1 MHKTLVRK
9 VLTSLIISCALSVSG
24 TAGAQTGT
32 ADRIEAVVNNGVI
45 LESDLD
51 AAFAKY
57 KKRVLENI
65 PAGQSAPDDLTLR
78 KHALEQLINASLVTQ
93 LGEKMG
99 VQISDMETDQLIESV
114 AKMSNR
120 TVNQVYED
128 YFKNEG
134 LTPLQTRE
142 KIKKEALISELQHIS
157 VRKRVRISNQEI
169 EQTMELLKQQ
179 NNIETKYD
187 LASIF
192 LRVDDHATAEEVA
205 KIEELAK
212 QIVQR
217 VRNGEKFSALAM
229 KYSQDPKAAEGGNW
243 GQMNINSMPTVF
255 LENVSH
261 AKKGDLI
268 GPNRTDAGYIIIL
281 VKDIQGTAFQPDISI
296 KTRHILIKP
305 TLIVSDEQVVEKLR
319 GLRKAIENGSADF
332 ADLARKYSED
342 PGTSVKGG
350 EIDWSNP
357 KIFDP
362 IYAKTA
368 LSLKPGEISEPF
380 KSSFGWHIV
389 QLIDKKID
397 TNSNSELKDRAYQML
412 FDRRYNDELI
422 LWLNE
427 LRNNSYI
434 KIIDPQLSGGADAQ
448 Q

>member
-32 ADRIEAVVNNGVI
+32 VDRIEAVVNNGVI

-169 EQTMELLKQQ
+169 EQTMEMLKQQ

-192 LRVDDHATAEEVA
+192 LRVDDNASAEEA
-205 KIEELAK
+205 ARIEELAK

-243 GQMNINSMPTVF
+243 GQMSINSMPSVF
-255 LENVSH
+255 LENVSN

>member
-32 ADRIEAVVNNGVI
+32 VDRIEAVVNNGVI

-169 EQTMELLKQQ
+169 EQTMEMLKQQ

-192 LRVDDHATAEEVA
+192 LRVDDNASAEEA
-205 KIEELAK
+205 ARIEELAK

-243 GQMNINSMPTVF
+243 GQMSINTMPTVF
-255 LENVSH
+255 LENVSN

-268 GPNRTDAGYIIIL
+268 GPNRTDAGYVIIL

-305 TLIVSDEQVVEKLR
+305 TIIVSDEQVVEKLR
-319 GLRKAIENGSADF
+319 GLRKALENGTADF

>member
-32 ADRIEAVVNNGVI
+32 VDRIEAVVNNGVI

-169 EQTMELLKQQ
+169 EQTMEMLKQQ

-192 LRVDDHATAEEVA
+192 LRVDDNASAEEA
-205 KIEELAK
+205 ARIEELAK

-243 GQMNINSMPTVF
+243 GQMSINSMPSVF
-255 LENVSH
+255 LENVSN

-434 KIIDPQLSGGADAQ
+434 KIIDPQLSGGTDAQ

>member
-9 VLTSLIISCALSVSG
+9 VLTSLIISCALSVSV

-169 EQTMELLKQQ
+169 EQTMEMLKQQ

-192 LRVDDHATAEEVA
+192 LRVDDNASAEEA
-205 KIEELAK
+205 ARIEELAK

-243 GQMNINSMPTVF
+243 GQMSINSMPTVF

-397 TNSNSELKDRAYQML
+397 SNSNSELKDRAYQML

>member
-169 EQTMELLKQQ
+169 EQTMEMLKQQ

-192 LRVDDHATAEEVA
+192 LRVDDNASAEEA
-205 KIEELAK
+205 ARIEELAK

-268 GPNRTDAGYIIIL
+268 GPNRTDAGYVIIL

-305 TLIVSDEQVVEKLR
+305 TIIVSDEQVVEKLR

>member
-32 ADRIEAVVNNGVI
+32 VDRIEAVVNNGVI

-192 LRVDDHATAEEVA
+192 LRVDDHATAEEA
-205 KIEELAK
+205 ARIEELAK

-243 GQMNINSMPTVF
+243 GQMSINSMPTVF
-255 LENVSH
+255 LENVSN

-268 GPNRTDAGYIIIL
+268 GPNRTDAGYVIIL

-319 GLRKAIENGSADF
+319 GLRKALENGTADF

>member
-9 VLTSLIISCALSVSG
+9 VLTSLIISCTLSVSG

-32 ADRIEAVVNNGVI
+32 VDRIEAVVNNGVI

-169 EQTMELLKQQ
+169 EQTMEMLKQQ

-192 LRVDDHATAEEVA
+192 LRVDDNASAEEA
-205 KIEELAK
+205 ARIEELAK

-255 LENVSH
+255 LENVSN

-305 TLIVSDEQVVEKLR
+305 TIIVSDEQVVEKLR
-319 GLRKAIENGSADF
+319 GLRKALENGTADF

>member
-169 EQTMELLKQQ
+169 EQTMEMLKQQ

-192 LRVDDHATAEEVA
+192 LRVDDNASAEEA
-205 KIEELAK
+205 ARIEELAK

>member
-281 VKDIQGTAFQPDISI
+281 EKDIQGTVFQPDISI

>member
-9 VLTSLIISCALSVSG
+9 VLASLIISCTLSVSG

-32 ADRIEAVVNNGVI
+32 VDRIEAVVNNGVI

-57 KKRVLENI
+57 KKHVLGNI

-128 YFKNEG
+128 YFKNDG

-169 EQTMELLKQQ
+169 EQTMEMLKQQ

-192 LRVDDHATAEEVA
+192 LRVDDNASAEEA
-205 KIEELAK
+205 ARIEELAK

-243 GQMNINSMPTVF
+243 GQMSINTMPTVF
-255 LENVSH
+255 LENVSN

-268 GPNRTDAGYIIIL
+268 GPNRTDAGYVIIL

-319 GLRKAIENGSADF
+319 GLRKALENGTADF

-362 IYAKTA
+362 IYAKNA

>member
-99 VQISDMETDQLIESV
+99 VQISDMESRQLIEP
-114 AKMSNR
+114 APKMSNR
-120 TVNQVYED
+120 TVNQVYQH

-169 EQTMELLKQQ
+169 EQTMEMLKQQ

-192 LRVDDHATAEEVA
+192 LRVDDNASAEEA
-205 KIEELAK
+205 ARIEELAK

-243 GQMNINSMPTVF
+243 GQMSINTMPTVF
-255 LENVSH
+255 LENVSN

-268 GPNRTDAGYIIIL
+268 GPNRTDAGYVIIL

-305 TLIVSDEQVVEKLR
+305 TIIVSDEQVVEKLR
-319 GLRKAIENGSADF
+319 GLRKALENGTADF

>member
-268 GPNRTDAGYIIIL
+268 GPNRTDAGYVIIL

>member
-192 LRVDDHATAEEVA
+192 LRVDDHATAEEA
-205 KIEELAK
+205 ARIEELAK

>member
-9 VLTSLIISCALSVSG
+9 VLASLIISCTLSVSG

-32 ADRIEAVVNNGVI
+32 VDRIEAVVNNGVI

-57 KKRVLENI
+57 KKHVLGNI

-192 LRVDDHATAEEVA
+192 LRVDDNATAEEA
-205 KIEELAK
+205 SKIEELAK

-243 GQMNINSMPTVF
+243 GQMSINSMPSVF
-255 LENVSH
+255 LENVSN

-319 GLRKAIENGSADF
+319 GLRKA
-332 ADLARKYSED
+332 D

>member
-32 ADRIEAVVNNGVI
+32 VDRIEAVVNNGVI

-169 EQTMELLKQQ
+169 EQTMEMLKQQ

-192 LRVDDHATAEEVA
+192 LRVDDNATAEEA
-205 KIEELAK
+205 ARIEELAK

-243 GQMNINSMPTVF
+243 GQMSINSMPSVF
-255 LENVSH
+255 LENVSN

>member
-169 EQTMELLKQQ
+169 EQTMEMLKQQ

-192 LRVDDHATAEEVA
+192 LRVDDNASAEEA
-205 KIEELAK
+205 ARIEELAK

-243 GQMNINSMPTVF
+243 GQMSINSMPTVF
-255 LENVSH
+255 LENVSN

-268 GPNRTDAGYIIIL
+268 GPNRTDAGYVIIL

>member
-32 ADRIEAVVNNGVI
+32 VDRIEAVVNNGVI

-169 EQTMELLKQQ
+169 EQTMEMLKQQ

-192 LRVDDHATAEEVA
+192 LRVDDNASAEEA
-205 KIEELAK
+205 ARIEELAK

-243 GQMNINSMPTVF
+243 GQMSINSMPTVF
-255 LENVSH
+255 LENVSN

-268 GPNRTDAGYIIIL
+268 GPNRTDAGYVIIL

-319 GLRKAIENGSADF
+319 GLRKALENGTADF

>member
-9 VLTSLIISCALSVSG
+9 VLPSLIISCALSVSG

-32 ADRIEAVVNNGVI
+32 VDRIEAVVNNGVI

-169 EQTMELLKQQ
+169 EQTMEMLKQQ

-192 LRVDDHATAEEVA
+192 LRVDDHASAEEA
-205 KIEELAK
+205 ARIEELAK

-243 GQMNINSMPTVF
+243 GQMSINTMPTVF
-255 LENVSH
+255 LENVSN

-305 TLIVSDEQVVEKLR
+305 TIIVSDEQVVEKLR
-319 GLRKAIENGSADF
+319 GLRKALENGTADF

-350 EIDWSNP
+350 EIDWANP

-362 IYAKTA
+362 IYAQTA

>member
-32 ADRIEAVVNNGVI
+32 VDRIEAVVNNGVI

-169 EQTMELLKQQ
+169 EQTMEMLKQQ

-192 LRVDDHATAEEVA
+192 LRVDDNASAEEA
-205 KIEELAK
+205 ARIEELAK

>member
-128 YFKNEG
+128 YFKNDG

>member
-9 VLTSLIISCALSVSG
+9 VLASLIISCTLSVSG

-32 ADRIEAVVNNGVI
+32 VDRIEAVVNNGVI

-57 KKRVLENI
+57 KKHVLGNI

-169 EQTMELLKQQ
+169 EQTMEMLKQQ

-192 LRVDDHATAEEVA
+192 LRVDDNASAEEA
-205 KIEELAK
+205 ARIEELAK

-243 GQMNINSMPTVF
+243 GQMSINSMPTVF
-255 LENVSH
+255 LENVSN

-268 GPNRTDAGYIIIL
+268 GPNRTDAGYVIIL

-319 GLRKAIENGSADF
+319 GLRKALENGTADF

>member
-32 ADRIEAVVNNGVI
+32 VDRIEAVVNNGVI

-169 EQTMELLKQQ
+169 EQTMEMLKQQ

-192 LRVDDHATAEEVA
+192 LRVDDNASAEEA
-205 KIEELAK
+205 ARIEELAK

-243 GQMNINSMPTVF
+243 GQMSINTMPTVF
-255 LENVSH
+255 LENVSN

-268 GPNRTDAGYIIIL
+268 GPNRTDAGYVIIL

-319 GLRKAIENGSADF
+319 GLRKALENGTADF